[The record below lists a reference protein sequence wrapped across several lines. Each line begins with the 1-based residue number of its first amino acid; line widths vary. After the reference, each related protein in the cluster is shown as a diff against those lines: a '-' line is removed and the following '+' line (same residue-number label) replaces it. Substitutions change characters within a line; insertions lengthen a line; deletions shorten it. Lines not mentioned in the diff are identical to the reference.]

1 MESKGPL
8 RADHNRTEDTGDL
21 LSLTAKRFHFFERSK
36 MKCRAD
42 PEPIHGFASL
52 SQGNL
57 DVANEVS
64 LGRTSLGLFQIGA
77 DGCSRFQQLID
88 QSTYAWPLIESQGET
103 RDSTPELKGTIANVL
118 RAIRHAR
125 GVHASGHHEYAPVER
140 QFRKE
145 AFRGTQIA
153 RRPGA
158 ICILNFAF

>member
-1 MESKGPL
+1 
-8 RADHNRTEDTGDL
+8 
-21 LSLTAKRFHFFERSK
+21 
-36 MKCRAD
+36 MKCRVD

-125 GVHASGHHEYAPVER
+125 GECTRRAIMNTRPLSASLE
-140 QFRKE
+140 
-145 AFRGTQIA
+145 
-153 RRPGA
+153 RRPSEVRKSRDA
-158 ICILNFAF
+158 QARFAF